1 MSKGTMMG
9 AVPSTEGAEGEVL
22 PAAVPASAD
31 ARRAWAQALVDR
43 ARSEGVALT
52 GEDGLLTSM
61 VREVLQAGLD
71 VEMAEHLGYE
81 PYEPVGRNSG
91 NSRNGSYPKT
101 VKTDVGPVQLRVPRD
116 REGTFEPVTV
126 PKHVR
131 RLEGLGA
138 NVLSLYA
145 KGLTTGEIQAH
156 LAEIYDTEVSRETI
170 SKITDAVL
178 PDLAAWQSR
187 PLERVYPVVLIDA
200 IVVKIRGS
208 QVASPT
214 RALTAA
220 PRAGR
225 GAEMSGWA

>member
-1 MSKGTMMG
+1 MG
-9 AVPSTEGAEGEVL
+9 NATRTASVGGEGGML
-22 PAAVPASAD
+22 PAELAGVDS
-31 ARRAWAQALVDR
+31 RRVWAQQLVDR

-61 VREVLQAGLD
+61 VKEVLQAGLD
-71 VEMAEHLGYE
+71 VEMSEHLGYE
-81 PYEPVGRNSG
+81 PYESVGRGSG

-101 VKTDVGPVQLRVPRD
+101 VKRDVGPVELQIPRD
-116 REGTFEPVTV
+116 LQGTFEPVTV

-156 LAEIYDTEVSRETI
+156 LVGIYDTEISRETI

-178 PDLAAWQSR
+178 PDMAAWQSR
-187 PLERVYPVVLIDA
+187 PLERVYPVLLIDA
-200 IVVKIRGS
+200 IVVKVRGS
-208 QVASPT
+208 QVATGPSMSP
-214 RALTAA
+214 
-220 PRAGR
+220 
-225 GAEMSGWA
+225 

>member
-1 MSKGTMMG
+1 MSKGMTSSVSPVDSG
-9 AVPSTEGAEGEVL
+9 ESEVL
-22 PAAVPASAD
+22 AAELAGSD
-31 ARRAWAQALVDR
+31 SRRVWAQALVDR

-81 PYEPVGRNSG
+81 PYEPAGRNSG

-101 VKTDVGPVQLRVPRD
+101 VKTDVGPVELRMPRD
-116 REGTFEPVTV
+116 REATFDPVTV

-178 PDLAAWQSR
+178 PDMAAWQSR
-187 PLERVYPVVLIDA
+187 PFGACLSGLVDRRDRGEGQGQPGREQACLCRDR
-200 IVVKIRGS
+200 RGS
-208 QVASPT
+208 
-214 RALTAA
+214 
-220 PRAGR
+220 R
-225 GAEMSGWA
+225 G